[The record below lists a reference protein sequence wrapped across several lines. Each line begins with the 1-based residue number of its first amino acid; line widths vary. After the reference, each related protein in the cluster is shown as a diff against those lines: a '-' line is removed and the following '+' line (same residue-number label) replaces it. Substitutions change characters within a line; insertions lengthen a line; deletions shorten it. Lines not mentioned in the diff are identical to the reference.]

1 MCWYSMITL
10 KNLYFNIFITKLQ
23 IQLQKFIKGE
33 QHPVTNI
40 PRWVWT
46 NLWGGEV
53 VSFHL
58 WGKHLRL
65 KSQQISSSLSVC
77 VIEPSE
83 HESSTRRDRKK
94 AKQSSLLIY
103 VNSCDHMYK
112 HTLLLHWWLLLQLY
126 TLQAHTLLEPC
137 VDVI

>member
-10 KNLYFNIFITKLQ
+10 KNLYFNIFYNKTSNSIAEIHQRRAASSYK
-23 IQLQKFIKGE
+23 
-33 QHPVTNI
+33 

-58 WGKHLRL
+58 WCKHLRL
-65 KSQQISSSLSVC
+65 KKPADFFFSVC
-77 VIEPSE
+77 EIEPSE

-94 AKQSSLLIY
+94 AKQSSLLIF
-103 VNSCDHMYK
+103 VNSCDHTYK
-112 HTLLLHWWLLLQLY
+112 HTLLLHWWLLLQPY
-126 TLQAHTLLEPC
+126 TWQAHTLSGLLGKNQ
-137 VDVI
+137 